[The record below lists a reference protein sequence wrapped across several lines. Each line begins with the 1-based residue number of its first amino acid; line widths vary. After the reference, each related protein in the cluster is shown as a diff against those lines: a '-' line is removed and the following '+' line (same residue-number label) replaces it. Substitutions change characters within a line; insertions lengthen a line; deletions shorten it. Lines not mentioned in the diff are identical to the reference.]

1 MKLSRLLNRSNR
13 RWLLL
18 GLFLAFTMIL
28 SALMLHPAH
37 AAEKDTTKKVV
48 EKAHDPKG
56 ETISLEGVWKFKTDP
71 DDTGLTKNWQSAN
84 VSDKAWIDIKVPAYW
99 EDQGITTSNKLW
111 TMDDLKMPYSGFAW
125 YRKTIEIPSSWS
137 GQTVFLSL
145 GKVDDLD
152 WTYFNGEL
160 IGHVGSEAKNAET
173 KERLYAIPPDKVK
186 AGKPNLLA
194 VRVNDF
200 RGKGGIYAGPLTL
213 TVGENPAEEE
223 SGYPI
228 YDIMQ
233 TNADIHIKEGETVYG
248 DAVAIMGSVRV
259 EGKVNG
265 DVVAVGGSVIAGP
278 KAVITGDVVCIG
290 GKLQIDPA
298 AQIVGER
305 VNVKAPLGGLVFS
318 PKSEK
323 SHAALSLFAVML
335 IIGLVLSVFIGI
347 AMLILLLVASKKIG
361 EFADYL
367 TINPG
372 PAFGF
377 GFLGVLLIIPVGL
390 VLLFSC
396 IGIPFIPVYLVLL
409 LLAWIAGWAT
419 TSLWLGE
426 MISQRFSI
434 LQHSQ
439 IGKCFLGFLA
449 LVILHIIPYVGSFL
463 AMVLVMGGFGAV
475 LVVCFNRKKDRNPLP
490 PEFRPYVSYTPPSAP
505 AAQSPAPQAPAA
517 PPAAPQAEP
526 PVAPV
531 TETPAELPHEE
542 KPSVQEEGETSQDT
556 PPSSSPAP
564 ETETQTP
571 PENPET
577 DRKDIQ

>member
-1 MKLSRLLNRSNR
+1 MKLSRLLNRTNR
-13 RWLLL
+13 RWLAL
-18 GLFLAFTMIL
+18 GLFLAFAMIL

-84 VSDKAWIDIKVPAYW
+84 VSDKAWKDIKVPTYW

-111 TMDDLKMPYSGFAW
+111 TMDDLNMPYSGFAW

-160 IGHVGSEAKNAET
+160 IGHIGNEAQNAES

-213 TVGENPAEEE
+213 TVGENPAKEEN
-223 SGYPI
+223 GYPI
-228 YDIMQ
+228 NDVMQ
-233 TNADIHIKEGETVYG
+233 TNADIFIKEGETIRG
-248 DAVAIMGSVRV
+248 DAVAIMGSVHV
-259 EGKVNG
+259 DGTVKG
-265 DVVAVGGSVIAGP
+265 DVVSVGGSVIAGP
-278 KAVITGDVVCIG
+278 KAVIKGDVVCIG

-298 AQIVGER
+298 AQIGGER

-318 PKSEK
+318 PKTEK
-323 SHAALSLFAVML
+323 THTALSLFAVML
-335 IIGLVLSVFIGI
+335 IIGLVLSVFTGI

-377 GFLGVLLIIPVGL
+377 GFLGILLIIPVGL

-434 LQHSQ
+434 MKHSQ

-505 AAQSPAPQAPAA
+505 AAQNVAPQAPAA
-517 PPAAPQAEP
+517 PQPAPVAEATTAPFEPQVP
-526 PVAPV
+526 PVQEEKV
-531 TETPAELPHEE
+531 TPREE
-542 KPSVQEEGETSQDT
+542 KPSDS
-556 PPSSSPAP
+556 PSP

-577 DRKDIQ
+577 DKEDKQ